1 MANHLGRLQ
10 ISAIA
15 RAAGVNVE
23 TVRFYQR
30 KGLLPKPTRPRGEIA
45 HYTLRDVQRLRFI
58 KAAQRLGFTLAEVVG
73 LLALEDGGHCREVR
87 DLAVLKLD
95 DVRQKLAALRNVESA
110 LEQLIA
116 GCGTAQRNQSCHL
129 IASLQANAQD

>member
-10 ISAIA
+10 IGAMA
-15 RAAGVNVE
+15 KAAGVNVE

-30 KGLLPKPTRPRGEIA
+30 KGLLPKPTRLRGQIA
-45 HYTLRDVQRLRFI
+45 HYTPRDVQRLRFI
-58 KAAQRLGFTLAEVVG
+58 KAAQRLGFTLGEVVG
-73 LLALEDGGHCREVR
+73 LLALDDGGHCKEVR

-95 DVRQKLAALRNVESA
+95 DVRQKLAALRNVECA

-116 GCGTAQRNQSCHL
+116 GCGTAQQNLSCHL
-129 IASLQANAQD
+129 IASLQAHAQA